1 MVRKSSYFPCL
12 QNQPSL
18 AFHVIYY
25 YYLLKMR
32 ALCVQPNGSCSV
44 VALPGYALSDAARDV
59 LHASLGIKNIHVIRA
74 GGFDFFSNPLVA
86 PNECVRNS
94 RCEHLTQFDFYG
106 PAVILKCADQ
116 DRLYVD
122 ICGPTDSAEEVLKTL
137 FDPFAYGYVTPPN
150 EEVLSPPQA
159 PWAPMKKHV
168 DRIKHI
174 DIEASRAKKYLC
186 FALPSL
192 NPSLNDRVQRWVE
205 RGE

>member
-1 MVRKSSYFPCL
+1 
-12 QNQPSL
+12 
-18 AFHVIYY
+18 
-25 YYLLKMR
+25 MR
-32 ALCVQPNGSCSV
+32 ALCVQPNGSCAV
-44 VALPGYALSDAARDV
+44 VALPGYALSDAVRDV
-59 LHASLGIKNIHVIRA
+59 MHASLGIDKALHGDVIRA
-74 GGFDFFSNPLVA
+74 GGFDFFSNPAVA
-86 PNECVRNS
+86 PNEWARNS
-94 RCEHLTQFDFYG
+94 RCEHLTQFDFFG

-150 EEVLSPPQA
+150 EEVLSPRHA
-159 PWAPMKKHV
+159 PWAPVKNYA

-186 FALPSL
+186 FSPAMHYPDEGSPAH
-192 NPSLNDRVQRWVE
+192 NERVQRWVE